1 MNAQA
6 RGARAARLYKS
17 AKSKLITLDQFCV
30 RQARQYKLPAW
41 TGHIPVTT
49 LTGILVAAL
58 IFGSLLFVGLS
69 LFIFALILLSSACSK
84 QQGASTIFAEEENDD
99 DEKDGIRYGYQGTGY
114 YMGGYRVDEDD

>member
-6 RGARAARLYKS
+6 RGARAARLYKRT
-17 AKSKLITLDQFCV
+17 KSKLTALDQHCV
-30 RQARQYKLPAW
+30 QKAQKHKLPAW

-69 LFIFALILLSSACSK
+69 MLIFALVLLSSACSK
-84 QQGASTIFAEEENDD
+84 PQGASTIFAEEENDKK
-99 DEKDGIRYGYQGTGY
+99 KDGFQHGYQGTGY
-114 YMGGYRVDEDD
+114 YMGGYRVDRDD